1 MKARIR
7 PARIAG
13 PVAAGG
19 LIGIA
24 VGVTLVAAE
33 LVVES
38 LRAGLTAESAPPL
51 DGVDGPADG
60 QPLRMAVL
68 GDSTGAGVGVTQRS
82 DSVAVRLAAALA
94 EDGRRV
100 TVDGLAL
107 PGSRTADL
115 GPQVSRAL
123 SHGAPD
129 LAVILIG
136 TNDATRLTRTSMIER
151 DLAAAV
157 RRLRAANVYV
167 VVGTC
172 PDLGALRAFLHPLR
186 ELLGFR
192 SRQVARAAARATRGE
207 GGHPVDIGALTGPVF
222 RADPGTLAQDQ
233 FHPSADGY
241 RLWAS
246 ALLPAV
252 RHGAATSRV

>member
-1 MKARIR
+1 MSTQIR
-7 PARIAG
+7 PGWIAG
-13 PVAAGG
+13 PVV
-19 LIGIA
+19 
-24 VGVTLVAAE
+24 VGV
-33 LVVES
+33 S
-38 LRAGLTAESAPPL
+38 
-51 DGVDGPADG
+51 
-60 QPLRMAVL
+60 
-68 GDSTGAGVGVTQRS
+68 QRS

-107 PGSRTADL
+107 PGSGTADL

-136 TNDATRLTRTSMIER
+136 TNDATRPTRTSTLER
-151 DLAAAV
+151 ELATAV

-172 PDLGALRAFLHPLR
+172 PDLGAVRAFLHPLR
-186 ELLGFR
+186 ELLGWR
-192 SRQVARAAARATRGE
+192 SRQPARAAARATRRA
-207 GGHPVDIGALTGPVF
+207 GGAPVDIGALTGPVF
-222 RADPGTLAQDQ
+222 RADLGTLAQDQ

-252 RHGAATSRV
+252 RQGAATTRV